1 MVGEVI
7 PPSKPKTVLFDL
19 QVSKLAEEHLKT
31 CKDCQDRYKQVHKK
45 IFVITLHISQEKKNA
60 MPPA

>member
-1 MVGEVI
+1 MVATEI
-7 PPSKPKTVLFDL
+7 PKEKPKTVLFDL

-45 IFVITLHISQEKKNA
+45 IFVITLHISQEKKSCETV
-60 MPPA
+60 